1 MPHFIAE
8 FTDNVEVQA
17 DLPGLF
23 EKVHATLGNSG
34 VFPLGGIR
42 SRAVRLDTWRM
53 ADGKHDYAFVHMT
66 LKVGHGRDIT
76 TRQKIAESL
85 FAVIT
90 EHFAPLQAQQLLALS
105 FEMVELHPALNF
117 KQNNVHAFLKDQAKH

>member
-8 FTDNVEVQA
+8 ITDNIEQQA
-17 DLPGLF
+17 DLPALF
-23 EKVHATLGNSG
+23 EKVHATLGASG

-66 LKVGHGRDIT
+66 LKVGHGRDLE
-76 TRQKIAESL
+76 TRTQVAEQL

-90 EHFAPLQAQQLLALS
+90 EHFATLQAERLLALS
-105 FEMVELHPALNF
+105 FEMLELHPQLNF
-117 KQNNVHAFLKDQAKH
+117 KQNNVHAFLNNQAG